1 MISKDFYYKF
11 LIKLMISRYFLLLV
25 MISIW
30 GFSFVLV
37 DIAIQFIPPLSV
49 ALYRFLIASFTYL
62 IIDLVMSLRKKLK
75 GNARQEER
83 REKYSN
89 KDLLLLILSS
99 FCGVSL
105 FFLIQYAAI
114 NMVGPTLPALF
125 VCLLS
130 PVLISLFALIIFQE
144 KLTTARIVGFL
155 ISSIGAFFLVTG
167 GDIQNFTPESPN
179 FFGYF
184 LALLTPI
191 LWSLYSTFTKK
202 ISKKQSNMTLNKYIS
217 YLGTIELFF
226 FVLMNNEIVVFFENL
241 FNLFAFLAASYLG
254 IGCYVLGYFI
264 WQHSQNTLKS
274 FRVASFLYVEPFLT
288 LLFSILLQR
297 TDVIV
302 FWNIIGGII
311 VLLGVLIINYKK
323 DQSMEMNS

>member
-11 LIKLMISRYFLLLV
+11 LIKLMIGRYFLLSV

-37 DIAIQFIPPLSV
+37 DMAIQFIPPLSL

-62 IIDLVMSLRKKLK
+62 FIDLVMKFRKKLK
-75 GNARQEER
+75 GSKPQEVQKR
-83 REKYSN
+83 RYS
-89 KDLLLLILSS
+89 KRDFLLLVLSS

-130 PVLISLFALIIFQE
+130 PLLISLLALILFHE
-144 KLTTARIVGFL
+144 TLTTLRIVGFL

-167 GDIQNFTPESPN
+167 GDVTNLTIESPN
-179 FFGYF
+179 FLGYF

-191 LWSLYSTFTKK
+191 LWALYSTFTKK
-202 ISKKQSNMTLNKYIS
+202 ISKKQSDMTLNKYIS
-217 YLGTIELFF
+217 YFGTLELFF
-226 FVLMNNEIVVFFENL
+226 FVLINNEMVIFFENL
-241 FNLFAFLAASYLG
+241 FNLLAFLAASYLG
-254 IGCYVLGYFI
+254 IGCYVLGYYI
-264 WQHSQNTLKS
+264 WQNSQNTLKS
-274 FRVASFLYVEPFLT
+274 FRVASFLYIEPFLT

-297 TDVIV
+297 TEVLV
-302 FWNIIGGII
+302 FWNLFGGLI

-323 DQSMEMNS
+323 DNV

>member
-1 MISKDFYYKF
+1 MI
-11 LIKLMISRYFLLLV
+11 RNYFLLLV

-37 DIAIQFIPPLSV
+37 DIAIQYIPPLSL
-49 ALYRFLIASFTYL
+49 ALYRFLLASFTYL
-62 IIDLVMSLRKKLK
+62 IIDLGMKLRKKLK
-75 GNARQEER
+75 GNEEQEEDR
-83 REKYSN
+83 KNYSK
-89 KDLLLLILSS
+89 KDFILLILSS

-114 NMVGPTLPALF
+114 NLVGPSLPALF

-130 PVLISLFALIIFQE
+130 PVLISLLALISFQE
-144 KLTTARIVGFL
+144 KLTRARICGFL

-167 GDIQNFTPESPN
+167 GNVQNLTPESPN

-191 LWSLYSTFTKK
+191 LWALYSTFTKK
-202 ISKKQSNMTLNKYIS
+202 ISKKQSDMTLNKFIS
-217 YLGTIELFF
+217 YFGTLELFF
-226 FVLMNNEIVVFFENL
+226 FVLLNNELLIFVDNM
-241 FNLFAFLAASYLG
+241 FNMFTFLAASYLG

-274 FRVASFLYVEPFLT
+274 FRVASFLYIEPFLT

-297 TDVIV
+297 AEIIV
-302 FWNIIGGII
+302 FWNIFGGMI
-311 VLLGVLIINYKK
+311 VLFGVLIINYEK
-323 DQSMEMNS
+323 DQSIEVNS